1 MKSRPP
7 MILAALMVT
16 GGILSFFAGWW
27 LMLGGALESV
37 AGIQAGMPN
46 VILGSLTFAVGLTS
60 FLVAYGFWRVK
71 AWAWGAAFV
80 VVGVGVAL
88 ELGGVVFA
96 DANIFTIV
104 ASLAFAGITTWYLL
118 KPATK
123 ELFGRQATGTPVL
136 A

>member
-27 LMLGGALESV
+27 LMLGGTLESATGV
-37 AGIQAGMPN
+37 QAGIPN
-46 VILGSLTFAVGLTS
+46 VILGSLTFAVGLTG

-88 ELGGVVFA
+88 ELGGVAFA
-96 DANIFTIV
+96 DANVFTIV

>member
-1 MKSRPP
+1 

-27 LMLGGALESV
+27 LMLGGTLESV
-37 AGIQAGMPN
+37 TGIQAGIPN
-46 VILGSLTFAVGLTS
+46 VILGSLTFAVGLTG

-88 ELGGVVFA
+88 ELGGVAFA

-104 ASLAFAGITTWYLL
+104 ASLAFAAITTWYLL

-123 ELFGRQATGTPVL
+123 ELFGRQATGTRVL

>member
-1 MKSRPP
+1 

-88 ELGGVVFA
+88 ELGGVAFA
-96 DANIFTIV
+96 DANILTIV
-104 ASLAFAGITTWYLL
+104 ASLAFAAITTWYLL